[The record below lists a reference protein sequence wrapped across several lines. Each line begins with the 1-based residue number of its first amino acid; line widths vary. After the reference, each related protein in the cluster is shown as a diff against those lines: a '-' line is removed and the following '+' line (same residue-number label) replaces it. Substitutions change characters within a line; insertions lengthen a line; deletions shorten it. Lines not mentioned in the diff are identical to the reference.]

1 MDRPYLQYCPS
12 RGRHK
17 QAKFTRGRKQP
28 RSPLRTGERD
38 RLCVEGSTVKK
49 ISAILFLSMGMPA
62 FATTYTIPAGSSMT
76 VIQLLVNSAS
86 ATPGNTV
93 MFSAGSYNL
102 AGTVYLPCTNGTIY
116 TGPMIGQQIIS
127 YNSAGAMSIGNQPT
141 AIFTVAPD
149 NYVFGIPSNG
159 STYTSPTAGCTIQY
173 MGFNGTQGGVFVNY
187 PSSGITIQNN
197 AFYNNNPAWE
207 DANPNSY
214 PAINLDGNNGGNT
227 PADGASYES
236 ILWNTFFN
244 NCALIQANGW
254 PDSGGDCNAV
264 HVQSYSNYLT
274 ISNNVVNQ
282 TEEGFKFYEQ
292 SYEYAVDFNTV
303 IENNNMQGNSRIAIE
318 NQQPTNANVVVS
330 HNAFY
335 QPTNP
340 SYNTFELSLPLNQ
353 CVNSAAGCSGN
364 GSGAATVANDNV
376 YIGNVPVTIDCNGTT
391 CSSGVPGGTG
401 SGAHYGIGLE
411 QWGVGAVANYN
422 LFQGGNGPD
431 TCDAGWGCSGW
442 GVAVGLPWSN
452 VNDQGNYFSG
462 YDIAA
467 GGGGISYEAG
477 ATASNPGMVLTPNT
491 TVATSAT
498 IPTVTPA
505 ISTTSSNGV
514 TAVTITDSD
523 TNHGLSFFYTT
534 DGSTPAIF
542 GPGGSAGTTKLY
554 SGPFTVASGATVKA
568 IAHWG
573 QGANQGIVFPSFGY
587 VPSPVTSLTIAPA
600 VAATTPPATSSSTA
614 TKTVVSAYLGN
625 KVNSNA
631 MTTGG
636 TLQFTAYAVYTD
648 GTVGTLPD
656 TYGNKV
662 TLWNTTNH
670 GFARI
675 STLGHVTAMS
685 AGTVNIEATVGT
697 VKSSPWTVTISNPAT
712 STAATTAAAA
722 PAVANA
728 NMQSAVAPDV
738 TPSNSDVS
746 PAAAASPSAA
756 PAAAT
761 PSEAAS
767 GASPSASS
775 PGAGAP
781 VVALTPGPA
790 PAGPGPALP
799 DTFLGPFWSLEN
811 PGGGSASISNSH
823 LFIGVP
829 GGANHDALHSS
840 NQAVRVMQTIGNA
853 NFDVAVKIDSPL
865 YGSDGG
871 TSQGLMVISDSADYI
886 TYALVTNGSSV
897 GLSANIISR
906 GSVTAVLSDQA
917 FSQYT
922 NPMYLRLSRN
932 GSSYIAFYSVDGT
945 SWTQAA
951 NFTDTLA
958 PTEIGPFAGNYNDN
972 PASAVPVVM
981 STNWFDVQQ

>member
-1 MDRPYLQYCPS
+1 
-12 RGRHK
+12 
-17 QAKFTRGRKQP
+17 
-28 RSPLRTGERD
+28 
-38 RLCVEGSTVKK
+38 VEGSTVKK
-49 ISAILFLSMGMPA
+49 IATIICLSMGMPA
-62 FATTYTIPAGSSMT
+62 FATTYTVAAGSSMA

-116 TGPMIGQQIIS
+116 TGPNVGQQVIT
-127 YNSAGAMSIGNQPT
+127 YNSAGAMSITNLPT

-159 STYTSPTAGCTIQY
+159 STFTSPTGGCTIQY

-187 PSSGITIQNN
+187 PSSGITIQDN
-197 AFYNNNPAWE
+197 AFYNNNPAWA
-207 DANPNSY
+207 DANPDSY

-227 PADGASYES
+227 PADGQSYES
-236 ILWNTFFN
+236 ILWNTFFK
-244 NCALIQANGW
+244 NCASIQANGW

-292 SYEYAVDFNTV
+292 SYDYAVDFNTV
-303 IENNNMQGNSRIAIE
+303 VENNNMQGNSRIAIE
-318 NQQPTNANVVVS
+318 NQQPTNANVVMS

-353 CVNSAAGCSGN
+353 CANSAAGCNGN
-364 GSGAATVANDNV
+364 GSGASTITNDNV

-442 GVAVGLPWSN
+442 GIAVGLPWSN

-462 YDIAA
+462 YDATF
-467 GGGGISYEAG
+467 GVISYEAG

-491 TVATSAT
+491 VVATSAT
-498 IPTVTPA
+498 IPTVAPA
-505 ISTTSSNGV
+505 ITTATSSG
-514 TAVTITDSD
+514 TTTVTISDSD
-523 TNHGLSFFYTT
+523 TNHWLSFFYTT

-554 SGPFTVASGATVKA
+554 KAPFTIASGATVKA

-587 VPSPVTSLTIAPA
+587 VPSSVTTLTLAAAAPS
-600 VAATTPPATSSSTA
+600 TTPAPPTTTTTTSTTST
-614 TKTVVSAYLGN
+614 TKTVASAYLGN
-625 KVNSNA
+625 KTNSTS
-631 MTTGG
+631 MITGG
-636 TLQFTAYAVYTD
+636 TLQFSAYAVYTD
-648 GTVGTLPD
+648 GTTGTLPD
-656 TYGNKV
+656 AYGNKV
-662 TLWNTTNH
+662 TLWNTSNH
-670 GFARI
+670 AYARV
-675 STLGHVTAMS
+675 STLGHVTAMG
-685 AGTVNIEATVGT
+685 AGTVNVQATVGT
-697 VKSSPWTVTISNPAT
+697 VKSSLWTVTITTP
-712 STAATTAAAA
+712 AATTSAAAAKAAA
-722 PAVANA
+722 PAVANSEVEPA
-728 NMQSAVAPDV
+728 VVAESASPAEEASPAPAVSPGVAPD
-738 TPSNSDVS
+738 
-746 PAAAASPSAA
+746 AASS
-756 PAAAT
+756 
-761 PSEAAS
+761 S
-767 GASPSASS
+767 GASS
-775 PGAGAP
+775 AGAAAP
-781 VVALTPGPA
+781 VAVLAAGPA
-790 PAGPGPALP
+790 PNGPGPALP
-799 DTFLGPFWSLEN
+799 DTFQGPFWTLQD
-811 PGGGSASISNSH
+811 PAGGSASISSSH

-865 YGSDGG
+865 YGTDAG

-886 TYALVTNGSSV
+886 TYALVTNGTSV
-897 GLSANIISR
+897 GLSANIVNQ
-906 GSVTAVLSDQA
+906 GSVTSVLSDQA
-917 FSQYT
+917 FSQYA

-932 GSSYIAFYSVDGT
+932 GSAYVAYYSVDGVN
-945 SWTQAA
+945 WTQAA
-951 NFTDTLA
+951 NFTSTAA
-958 PTEIGPFAGNYNDN
+958 PTAIGPFAGNYSDN
-972 PASAVPVVM
+972 PANAVPVVM